1 MYHSLL
7 NKQLKVSSSSPRNPT
22 SLFSSNSK
30 PTTST
35 NHSLIFQHYKKNFQR
50 PQPSTRWTQKQQCRV
65 KRNQILIT
73 PSNITLSNRKN
84 KAVSCWLGHKWAS
97 YTMDKEILRSVF
109 GLSLEYSDKKLPHYH
124 KGMEMRFPLTKKC
137 FRSMKLRIFCE
148 KVLQKNHKVKR
159 VNSYLQFFLG
169 QNLKISLE

>member
-1 MYHSLL
+1 
-7 NKQLKVSSSSPRNPT
+7 
-22 SLFSSNSK
+22 
-30 PTTST
+30 
-35 NHSLIFQHYKKNFQR
+35 
-50 PQPSTRWTQKQQCRV
+50 
-65 KRNQILIT
+65 
-73 PSNITLSNRKN
+73 
-84 KAVSCWLGHKWAS
+84 
-97 YTMDKEILRSVF
+97 MDKEILRSVF